1 MAKDKAAA
9 SSRLT
14 PPLGQTR
21 SGSLAALV
29 ERNTFSFDSE
39 LQAAVL
45 FLAGSSIVEDRQAAA
60 YALSRLLSN
69 SGPQTDSTL
78 TDAIG
83 ILRDDPSYLVRH
95 HVSDVS

>member
-9 SSRLT
+9 SRFT

-29 ERNTFSFDSE
+29 ERNTFSSDSE

-60 YALSRLLSN
+60 DALSRLLSS
-69 SGPQTDSTL
+69 SGWQTDSTL

-95 HVSDVS
+95 HVSDI